1 MANNTANVAA
11 GKPKVGGAIF
21 RAPYG
26 TTLPTDATTSLDT
39 AFKCIGYCSEDG
51 LVESESRDVQEI
63 KAWGGDV
70 VGRSQTGYSKSYK
83 FTAIET
89 NVEVLKARY
98 GDSNVTGADGAATI
112 KHTSEELG
120 NCCWVFELL
129 LGDRVERKVVPNG
142 AVTET
147 GDITYNGQDPI
158 GYEMTL
164 STFADSANVY
174 VYDYIATV
182 SQED

>member
-1 MANNTANVAA
+1 MANDTANVAA

-21 RAPYG
+21 RAPLG
-26 TTLPTDATTSLDT
+26 TTLPTDATTALNA

-51 LVESESRDVQEI
+51 LVESESRDVEEI

-70 VGRSQTGYSKSYK
+70 VGRTQTGYVKTYQ

-98 GDSNVTGADGAATI
+98 GDSNVTATGNNMTI
-112 KHTSEELG
+112 KHTSAELPK
-120 NCCWVFELL
+120 CCWVFELL
-129 LGDRVERKVVPNG
+129 LGDRIERKVIPIG
-142 AVTET
+142 SVTET
-147 GDITYNGQDPI
+147 GDITYNGQDPV

-164 STFADSANVY
+164 STYADETSTY
-174 VYDYIATV
+174 VYDYVAET
-182 SQED
+182 STTS

>member
-21 RAPYG
+21 RAPIG
-26 TTLPTDATTSLDT
+26 TTLPTDATTPLGA

-51 LVESESRDVQEI
+51 LVESESRDVDEI

-70 VGRSQTGYSKSYK
+70 VGRPQTGYAKNFQ

-98 GDSNVTGADGAATI
+98 GDRNVTGTDSAATI
-112 KHTSEELG
+112 KHTSDELP
-120 NCCWVFELL
+120 NCCWVFELV
-129 LGDRVERKVVPNG
+129 LGNRIQRKVVPNG
-142 AVTET
+142 SVTET

-158 GYEMTL
+158 GYDMTL
-164 STFADSANVY
+164 STFPDSSSVY

-182 SQED
+182 SEEQ